1 MHLMLLFLVK
11 HLDHKNVANHPT
23 MQIDIIN
30 SITHLA
36 QKSKLQASVAI
47 IASIREMMRHL
58 RKCMQCSIEASNLGG
73 DMNEKNAALRSA
85 LEECI
90 AQLSNKVHQ

>member
-1 MHLMLLFLVK
+1 MLSFLVK
-11 HLDHKNVANHPT
+11 HLDHKHVTDHPT

-47 IASIREMMRHL
+47 IASIRDLMRHL
-58 RKCMQCSIEASNLGG
+58 RKCMQCSIEVSKAVG
-73 DMNEKNAALRSA
+73 DVNERNAALCSA

-90 AQLSNKVHQ
+90 TQLSNKVRQ